1 MRIQPFSKN
10 MAETDKTKLLTP
22 QQLRF
27 CQRFIESDN
36 ATEACIAA
44 GYSEKSA
51 ASQASRLLK
60 NANVTVEITRRQE
73 AAGKRAEI
81 REDDI
86 IRMLLDDRD
95 GARAVKQYG
104 PAVRAAELLGRK
116 LGMFVDKRLVGE
128 IREHTDEEIAAGLA
142 KATAG
147 KDPVLA
153 RVLFR
158 NALAGIP
165 PNSFDPRPELSD
177 EQIDALIS
185 GDTVH

>member
-1 MRIQPFSKN
+1 MTKST
-10 MAETDKTKLLTP
+10 ETKLLTP

-36 ATEACIAA
+36 ATEACVAA

-60 NANVTVEITRRQE
+60 NANVLTEITRRREE
-73 AAGKRAEI
+73 ASKRADI
-81 REDDI
+81 REDDVI
-86 IRMLLDDRD
+86 KMLLEDRD

-116 LGMFVDKRLVGE
+116 LSMFVDKRLVGE
-128 IREHTDEEIAAGLA
+128 IREHTDEEVAAGLA

-147 KDPVLA
+147 GDPALA
-153 RVLFR
+153 RTLFR
-158 NALAGIP
+158 NARAKIG
-165 PNSFDPRPELSD
+165 SDTFDPIPELSD
-177 EQIDALIS
+177 DEIDALIS